1 MSNWNRVFKPIVVL
15 SVICVII
22 TGALAATNQVTAP
35 IIEAAT
41 IAAQNAA
48 RFELLPEADDFT
60 AVEGVSVENVSDVYV
75 ANNGTGAVVTCAAKG
90 YGGTITVMVA
100 FNPDDTVK
108 QIKITEQSE
117 TAGLGAKIAYKD
129 VQVLPIFDL
138 IAKEGGISQHDMYN
152 TYNMGVGMSIVVP
165 AEQAEKAL
173 EILKANG
180 EDAYVL
186 GEIVAG
192 EEKVKLC

>member
-1 MSNWNRVFKPIVVL
+1 MSNWNRIFKPIVVL
-15 SVICVII
+15 GVICIVV

-60 AVEGVSVENVSDVYV
+60 AVEGISVENVSDVYV

-100 FNPDDTVK
+100 FNPDDSVK
-108 QIKITEQSE
+108 QIKITEQAE
-117 TAGLGAKIAYKD
+117 TAGLGSKIQSEASFAD
-129 VQVLPIFDL
+129 SFAGL
-138 IAKEGGISQHDMYN
+138 
-152 TYNMGVGMSIVVP
+152 P
-165 AEQAEKAL
+165 AEDFTVSDIAAISGATISSKAVTAAVNAA
-173 EILKANG
+173 I
-180 EDAYVL
+180 DAYAL
-186 GEIVAG
+186 IP
-192 EEKVKLC
+192 